1 MSCQSSVS
9 INDVNG
15 KNFGMSATDDGKLV
29 ATSTGLLNMPDLFI
43 QDVVGVKWKMFLN
56 ANGQLVSTRIG
67 FASAPTFIHIASSGN
82 VQFHL
87 VITTLGRIQLITES
101 SPIPVEIGELLPP
114 DDCLPIFSQ
123 PGGPGTPT
131 FPQQDVGQINGLF
144 ISPCGHSFNHYM
156 VVFRSI
162 SCGPSALL
170 LCPLCSYV
178 IRLFSPASL
187 IYDNQA
193 NFILLG

>member
-67 FASAPTFIHIASSGN
+67 FAAAPTFIHIASPDN
-82 VQFHL
+82 FQFHL
-87 VITTLGRIQLITES
+87 IITTLGRIQLLSTS
-101 SPIPVEIGELLPP
+101 SPEVVTFGELLPP
-114 DDCLPIFSQ
+114 DDIVPKYSQ
-123 PGGPGTPT
+123 PGGTGNPV
-131 FPQQDVGQINGLF
+131 FPQQQQGELIGMWF
-144 ISPCGHSFNHYM
+144 AGCGHSFNNYM
-156 VVFRSI
+156 VTFRSI
-162 SCGPSALL
+162 GCGPSALL
-170 LCPLCSYV
+170 QCPLCSWV
-178 IRLFSPASL
+178 QRVWTPASL
-187 IYDNQA
+187 IYDNEQ
-193 NFILLG
+193 NFILMG